1 MIIPKQLNVIMHN
14 SSYYTSLVNNKHC
27 LYSFKNNHNAVKCA
41 NFLAEYKHRFDTFPP
56 INSDEYIPKSVELSK
71 RKPIY
76 EILHQELQIIT
87 EKTNDLLSLCGSTG
101 LELLI
106 LNHFEYNLNS
116 ELADIKFSAINIQPT
131 EEDYSSQLN
140 IEYLN
145 SLL

>member
-1 MIIPKQLNVIMHN
+1 M
-14 SSYYTSLVNNKHC
+14 
-27 LYSFKNNHNAVKCA
+27 
-41 NFLAEYKHRFDTFPP
+41 
-56 INSDEYIPKSVELSK
+56 EYIPKSVELSK

-87 EKTNDLLSLCGSTG
+87 EKTDDLLSLCGLAG

-106 LNHFEYNLNS
+106 LNNFEYNLNS